1 MDALVVGAGAM
12 GRWLGQALR
21 DDAPRSVSVAFVDP
35 DRSAAHEAADT
46 LGGRVVD
53 PAGEDTNTDGEE
65 ATAAEADTFDVVCIA
80 VPLPAVSDAIAAYT
94 PRVERAIV
102 DITGQM
108 AAPLAAM
115 REHAPDRERASFHP
129 LFAPESEPGNVP
141 VVVDEDGPAVA
152 AIRDT
157 LAARDNHVFETTAAE
172 HDEAMETVQ
181 ARTHAAILAF
191 GLAAE
196 PVDPAFHTTVSEPLA
211 DLVEQ
216 VTGGEP
222 RVYADVQAAFD
233 GAEDVAAAAEEIA
246 DADSDTFES
255 MYRRIGEKEQSGRE
269 QNR

>member
-1 MDALVVGAGAM
+1 MDVLVVGAGAM

-35 DRSAAHEAADT
+35 DRSAAHEAADA

-53 PAGEDTNTDGEE
+53 PAGENTNTDGEE

-80 VPLPAVSDAIAAYT
+80 VPLPAASDAIAAYAD
-94 PRVERAIV
+94 RAEQAIV
-102 DITGQM
+102 DVTGQM
-108 AAPLAAM
+108 AEPLAAM

-141 VVVDEDGPAVA
+141 VVVDEDGPAVTMV
-152 AIRDT
+152 RDT
-157 LAARDNHVFETTAAE
+157 LATRENNVFETTAAE

-181 ARTHAAILAF
+181 ARTHAAVLAF

-222 RVYADVQAAFD
+222 RVYADIQAAFD
-233 GAEDVAAAAEEIA
+233 GAEDVVAAAQEIA
-246 DADSDTFES
+246 AADPDTFEGI
-255 MYRRIGEKEQSGRE
+255 YRRIGEQASAERE
-269 QNR
+269 QDR

>member
-35 DRSAAHEAADT
+35 DRSAAHEAAEV

-53 PAGEDTNTDGEE
+53 PAGRESTGETE
-65 ATAAEADTFDVVCIA
+65 TFDIVCIA
-80 VPLPAVSDAIAAYT
+80 VPLPAVSDAIAAYAD
-94 PRVERAIV
+94 RAEQAIV
-102 DITGQM
+102 DVTGQM
-108 AAPLAAM
+108 AEPLATM
-115 REHAPDRERASFHP
+115 KEHAPDRERASFHP

-157 LAARDNHVFETTAAE
+157 LATRDNHVFETTAAE

-255 MYRRIGEKEQSGRE
+255 MYRQIEERGPSTWA